1 MNKRQRKKQIK
12 NFCMSI
18 CQNVC
23 LGSLLDADISW
34 DMFKSQTICRTV
46 QQFPPF
52 TALSVQNIEKLFYK
66 AFRLLSGKVH
76 KKHIW
81 KYKKP
86 FLKANGWLDSFSKIV
101 LELFVLRLNLEK
113 HSKPEEKILAEFLN
127 GCDIMLKG
135 LGFDEEEQSVYRE
148 RYTRIIASL
157 SERTMLSDEELFA
170 VSDSLIE
177 QNLEVYK
184 ELAS

>member
-12 NFCMSI
+12 NFCMST

-23 LGSLLDADISW
+23 MGTLLDANISR
-34 DMFKSQTICRTV
+34 DMFKSQTICYTV

-52 TALSVQNIEKLFYK
+52 TALSVQTIEKLFYK
-66 AFRLLSGKVH
+66 GFRLLSSKAH

-113 HSKPEEKILAEFLN
+113 HSKPEEKILAEFLK
-127 GCDIMLKG
+127 GCDIMIKG

-157 SERTMLSDEELFA
+157 
-170 VSDSLIE
+170 
-177 QNLEVYK
+177 
-184 ELAS
+184 

>member
-12 NFCMSI
+12 NFCKST

-23 LGSLLDADISW
+23 LGTLLDADINW
-34 DMFKSQTICRTV
+34 NMFKSQTICYTV
-46 QQFPPF
+46 QQFSPF

-66 AFRLLSGKVH
+66 GFRLLSGKAH

-81 KYKKP
+81 KYKNP

-113 HSKPEEKILAEFLN
+113 HSKPKEKILAEFLN

-135 LGFDEEEQSVYRE
+135 LGFDEDEQTAYCE

-157 SERTMLSDEELFA
+157 SEQTMLSDEELFA

-177 QNLEVYK
+177 QNLEAYK

>member
-12 NFCMSI
+12 NFCLNT

-23 LGSLLDADISW
+23 LGALLDADISW
-34 DMFKSQTICRTV
+34 DMFKTQTICYTV

-52 TALSVQNIEKLFYK
+52 TVLSVRNIEKLFYK
-66 AFRLLSGKVH
+66 GFRLLSAKSH

-86 FLKANGWLDSFSKIV
+86 FLQANGWLDSFSKIM
-101 LELFVLRLNLEK
+101 LELFILRLNLER
-113 HSKPEEKILAEFLN
+113 HNKPEEKILAEFLK

-135 LGFDEEEQSVYRE
+135 LGFDEEERTAYCE
-148 RYTRIIASL
+148 KYTRIIAGL

-177 QNLEVYK
+177 QNLEAYK
-184 ELAS
+184 ELAT

>member
-12 NFCMSI
+12 NFCLGT

-23 LGSLLDADISW
+23 LGTLLDADISW
-34 DMFKSQTICRTV
+34 DMFKSQTICHTV

-52 TALSVQNIEKLFYK
+52 TALSVRNIEKLFYK
-66 AFRLLSGKVH
+66 DFRLLSNSPH

-86 FLKANGWLDSFSKIV
+86 ILQANGWLDSFSKIV
-101 LELFVLRLNLEK
+101 LELFVLRLNLERRN
-113 HSKPEEKILAEFLN
+113 KPEEKILAEFLK
-127 GCDIMLKG
+127 GCDIMLKD
-135 LGFDEEEQSVYRE
+135 LNFDEEERTAHRE
-148 RYTRIIASL
+148 RYTRIIGDIT
-157 SERTMLSDEELFA
+157 ERTVLSDEELFA
-170 VSDSLIE
+170 LSDSLIE
-177 QNLEVYK
+177 QNLEAYK